1 MLARDLAAFEEGA
14 RKEKA
19 LRRQN
24 PLGES
29 LTIKRPPKTSPH
41 ERLPTFGTSPLTMR
55 ELGLLEVAPLAQTL
69 PSVRRRHTEYA
80 DEFDMVRINA
90 LVLEERAMLRACGLD
105 ERGRYTP
112 PAPVAGAKRP

>member
-1 MLARDLAAFEEGA
+1 MLARDLMAFEEAG

-29 LTIKRPPKTSPH
+29 LTIKRAPKTSLH
-41 ERLPTFGTSPLTMR
+41 ERLPTFGMSPLTVR
-55 ELGLLEVAPLAQTL
+55 EIDVREEAPLAQTL

-80 DEFDMVRINA
+80 DQFDMARINA
-90 LVLEERAMLRACGLD
+90 LALEERAMLRACGLD

-112 PAPVAGAKRP
+112 PAAKP